1 MQVNTLIQTQALSVL
16 GYRCSA
22 MPGDKSH
29 AEEFTAHSISYVYK
43 GSFGCCSRGREFEF
57 VPGSFLVGHAGDEYS
72 CTHDHHAGGDE
83 CLSFQFM
90 PETAQVFGDG
100 NDIWRLGCIPPLPE
114 LMVLGELAHS
124 ASRGKAEVGID
135 EIGLVLAQRLA
146 ALSSNRS
153 RPRVNPTARD
163 RRRAVE
169 SALWIDAHSHE
180 PIGLDSIARETGL
193 SVFHFL
199 RTFGRVFGVTPHQYL
214 VRSRLR
220 HAARLLAEDAR
231 AVTGVAFDVGF
242 NDLSNFIRTFHSAAG
257 VSPQRFRRASAGER
271 KFFQERL
278 DSSA

>member
-1 MQVNTLIQTQALSVL
+1 MQLSTLIQTRALTVID
-16 GYRCSA
+16 YRCSA

-29 AEEFTAHSISYVYK
+29 AEEFAAHSLSYVHT
-43 GSFGCCSRGREFEF
+43 GSFSCCSRGRVFEF

-72 CTHDHHAGGDE
+72 CTHDHHAGGDH

-90 PETAQVFGDG
+90 PEAAEVLCGD

-114 LMVLGELAHS
+114 LMVLGELARS
-124 ASRGKAEVGID
+124 ASRGSSEVGIE

-146 ALSSNRS
+146 ALSSNRAP
-153 RPRVNPTARD
+153 PRIGPTARD

-169 SALWIDAHSHE
+169 SALWIDTHSHE
-180 PIGLDSIARETGL
+180 SIGLDSIARETGL

-220 HAARLLAEDAR
+220 HAARLLAEDSR
-231 AVTGVAFDVGF
+231 PVTSVAFDVGF
-242 NDLSNFIRTFHSAAG
+242 NDLSNFVRTFHRAAG
-257 VSPQRFRRASAGER
+257 VSPHRFRRASAGER
-271 KFFQERL
+271 KIFQERL
-278 DSSA
+278 ESPA